1 MQQALKILSDAEK
14 QIRLSSERSTWF
26 TAALLQL
33 GSSSLSDTNHSRTSS
48 KQSAR
53 TYTNSNKDRTLVDL
67 SENASNCNS
76 AEKRASLKSGS
87 EEKLG
92 EIWRRCIEKCHLK
105 TLRQLLFDH
114 GKLVSINENEGE
126 NFLFCCCCYNQ
137 LMPRTASCEAEYIE
151 SLLCGK
157 FIIVS
162 CFCIHAMYET
172 LDLLREEPIRFL
184 VPLHFLLNNS
194 IASGLIY

>member
-67 SENASNCNS
+67 SENTSNCNS

-126 NFLFCCCCYNQ
+126 NFLFFVVVRIN
-137 LMPRTASCEAEYIE
+137 
-151 SLLCGK
+151 
-157 FIIVS
+157 
-162 CFCIHAMYET
+162 
-172 LDLLREEPIRFL
+172 
-184 VPLHFLLNNS
+184 
-194 IASGLIY
+194 